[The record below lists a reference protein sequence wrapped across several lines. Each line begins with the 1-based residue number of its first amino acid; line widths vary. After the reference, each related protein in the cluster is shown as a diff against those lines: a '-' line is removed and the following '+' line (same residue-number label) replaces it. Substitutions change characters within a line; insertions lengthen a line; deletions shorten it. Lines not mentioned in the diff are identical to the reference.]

1 MLETWVLVYTGA
13 YYVWL
18 VVWDKYK
25 KFMKSD
31 DLLKNLEK
39 EVNRIKGKVK
49 DSRKKRLDR
58 NLGQKTDQGNTDTN
72 GNKPQGRSL
81 QNVHNSALSTEREGL
96 QEQGSDTSKAEVESR
111 TIHPLKDYKRG
122 TLGLILQV
130 DDLPEANCITNNEG
144 IYPTGY

>member
-13 YYVWL
+13 YYIWL

-111 TIHPLKDYKRG
+111 SRGSWRSRQPFWRRPKDQG
-122 TLGLILQV
+122 SGQAAEV
-130 DDLPEANCITNNEG
+130 
-144 IYPTGY
+144 